1 MRYVFIRA
9 EKVRYPVAILCRVLR
24 VSRSG
29 FYDWLKGDRSVRE
42 LRDAE
47 LLAIIREIFKQSR
60 KNYGSPRIYD
70 ELQDRRVRCSLGRV
84 ERLMRENNI
93 TPPKKKKFRKT
104 TDSDHPFPPAPNLLG
119 RDFSSPEPDRSW
131 VADITYVWTREGWLY
146 LAVIL
151 DLFSRRVV
159 GWSMRRTMARE
170 LVLDALSTALSGRSP
185 SPDLTLHSD
194 RGSQYCSADHR
205 KILRQRKI
213 ACSMSRRGDCW
224 DNAVAESFFATL
236 KRELVHRQDF
246 ATRAQAQQ
254 EIFEYIEVFYNRQRK
269 HSYLGYMTPVDFEEA
284 AALAA

>member
-9 EKVRYPVAILCRVLR
+9 EKVRYPIAILCRVLQ

-29 FYDWLKGDRSVRE
+29 FYHWLKGDRSVRE

-47 LLAIIREIFKQSR
+47 LLELIREIFKQSR
-60 KNYGSPRIYD
+60 KNYGSPRIYE
-70 ELQDRRVRCSLGRV
+70 ELRARRVRCSLGRV
-84 ERLMRENNI
+84 ERLMRENGI
-93 TPPKKKKFRKT
+93 TPPTKKKFRKT

-119 RDFSSPEPDRSW
+119 RDFSSPGPDRRW
-131 VADITYVWTREGWLY
+131 VADITYIWTREGWLY

-159 GWSMRRTMARE
+159 GWSMRRTLNRE
-170 LVLDALSTALSGRSP
+170 LVLAALSTALFGRSP
-185 SPDLTLHSD
+185 SLDLTLHSD
-194 RGSQYCSADHR
+194 RGSQYCSDDHR

-236 KRELVHRQDF
+236 KRELVHRRDF
-246 ATRAQAQQ
+246 VTREQAQQ
-254 EIFEYIEVFYNRQRK
+254 EIFEYIEVFYNRQRR
-269 HSYLGYMTPVDFEEA
+269 HSYLGYRAPVEFEEA

>member
-9 EKVRYPVAILCRVLR
+9 EKVRYPIASLCRVLR

-29 FYDWLKGDRSVRE
+29 YYHWSKGDRSVRE

-47 LLAIIREIFKQSR
+47 LLDLIREIFKQSR
-60 KNYGSPRIYD
+60 KTYGSPRIYD
-70 ELQDRRVRCSLGRV
+70 ELRDRRVSCSLSRV
-84 ERLMRENNI
+84 ERLMRQHGI
-93 TPPKKKKFRKT
+93 TPPKKRRFRRT

-119 RDFSSPEPDRSW
+119 RDFSSPGPDRRW

-159 GWSMRRTMARE
+159 GWSMRRTLNRE
-170 LVLDALSTALSGRSP
+170 LVLAALTAALSGRGSP
-185 SPDLTLHSD
+185 FDLTVHSD
-194 RGSQYCSADHR
+194 RGSQYCSDDHR

-236 KRELVHRQDF
+236 KRELVHRRDF

-269 HSYLGYMTPVDFEEA
+269 HSYLGYLAPVEFEKV